1 MIRSTHRPFRSVIG
15 SLPAAITVL
24 AACLLPPAAPG
35 QPRPAAAGADAY
47 GYTVFDGDDAECGY
61 QFVDIAGSGIPV
73 PLTASGAEPA
83 RDDGGAVVALAES
96 FEFYGR
102 ALTGLVLSSNGYLG
116 AASSLLE
123 EDGGDFSN
131 DPHLPAIP
139 GYLPAIPGGDAAVIG
154 RLLAFHDELSG
165 EAVGGDIRVQHF
177 AVCPRPSGAV
187 AAESCTVLQW
197 SGWGFL
203 GSPGSFD
210 LQAVLYHTSFAIA
223 FQIDLGGLSQVGA
236 TIGIQDFE
244 ASTAAQYFPAAPLT
258 GTVAVCLFEPR
269 FPAGGLEADLSITK
283 SDKTDSLVGATEVTY
298 EIVARNA
305 GPSPVVGAAVSDPI
319 LAPLENCTWTCTA
332 AAGSSCTAS
341 GTGDIAD
348 GVDLLAGGWVAY
360 SLTCDIPA
368 GASGSVVN
376 TASVAAPPGVTDP
389 DPTND
394 VAGDSDPVPVELVSF
409 AVE

>member
-1 MIRSTHRPFRSVIG
+1 MIEPTHRPLRSGVR
-15 SLPAAITVL
+15 SLPTAIAVVL
-24 AACLLPPAAPG
+24 AAGFLLPSSAPG
-35 QPRPAAAGADAY
+35 QRPASAGADAY

-61 QFVDIAGSGIPV
+61 QFEDIAGSGAPV
-73 PLTASGAEPA
+73 VLTASGAEPA

-96 FEFYGR
+96 FELYGR
-102 ALTGLVLSSNGYLG
+102 ALTGLVVSANGYLG

-139 GYLPAIPGGDAAVIG
+139 GNGAAAVG
-154 RLLAFHDELSG
+154 RLMAFHDELSG
-165 EAVGGDIRVQHF
+165 EASGGTTQAQHF
-177 AVCPRPSGAV
+177 AVCPRPSGAL

-203 GSPGSFD
+203 GAPGTFD
-210 LQAVLYHTSFAIA
+210 LQAILYHGSFAIA
-223 FQIDLGGLSQVGA
+223 FQIDLGGLSHSGA

-244 ASTAAQYFPAAPLT
+244 ASTAAQYFPAATLT

-269 FPAGGLEADLSITK
+269 FPAGGRVADLSITK
-283 SDKTDSLVGATEVTY
+283 SDKTDSLIGEDQVTY

-305 GPSPVVGAAVSDPI
+305 GPSPVAGAAVSDPI
-319 LAPLENCTWTCTA
+319 LPPLENCTWTCNPS
-332 AAGSSCTAS
+332 AGSSCTAAGS
-341 GTGDIAD
+341 GDIAD
-348 GVDLLAGGWVAY
+348 SVDLPAGGWVAY
-360 SLTCDIPA
+360 TLTCDIPA
-368 GASGSVVN
+368 GAAGTVEN
-376 TASVAAPPGVTDP
+376 TASVAAPAGVTDP

-394 VAGDSDPVPVELVSF
+394 VAGDSDPVPVELLRF